1 MSRMIIPSEMQT
13 YAIVSFK
20 VMYTFWT
27 TAVLWSTW
35 KEDISGFEHRIQLLL
50 VLNTL
55 FHLFYILLA
64 LYRVC

>member
-27 TAVLWSTW
+27 TAVL
-35 KEDISGFEHRIQLLL
+35 
-50 VLNTL
+50 
-55 FHLFYILLA
+55 
-64 LYRVC
+64 